1 MTRPTGGGLS
11 GLALTILSAAL
22 GGSALGLAGVP
33 AGWLSGAML
42 GVAALSA
49 TGKGA
54 LLPDPLRRLAILTT
68 GVGMG
73 SGLTPGTI
81 HTLSRYPLSLALM
94 AVALVVMTSASFLVL
109 ARSPGFDRR
118 TAFYSGI
125 PGALSFVIVVA
136 TEAGADMPR
145 LAVIQIFRIFVLMAI
160 VPLLARAGFAPPVFV
175 FAIDPLAVTLALIA
189 VAAAVGWALERR
201 GVATGPLYAAI
212 CVSALAHGLGWAP
225 GRLAPNTQIAAQI
238 LIGAWVGTRFIGF
251 DWSLLRHMLIPAF
264 TSFLAAFAAAAIF
277 ALGASYMVG
286 VPFAEALIAFAPGG
300 LEAMTMMAFAL
311 GLDPLFVGAH
321 HLARFFVISLALPL
335 TRRWI
340 DAVPQNS
347 P

>member
-1 MTRPTGGGLS
+1 M
-11 GLALTILSAAL
+11 TILAAAI
-22 GGSALGLAGVP
+22 GGAALGLAGVP
-33 AGWLSGAML
+33 AGWLSGGML

-49 TGKGA
+49 TGRGA
-54 LLPDPLRRLAILTT
+54 LLPDPVRRLAILTT

-73 SGLTPGTI
+73 SGLTPETL
-81 HTLSRYPLSLALM
+81 HTLARYPFSLALM
-94 AVALVVMTSASFLVL
+94 AFALAVMTSASFAVL
-109 ARSPGFDRR
+109 SRAPGFDRR

-160 VPLLARAGFAPPVFV
+160 LPLIARAGFTPPVSAYAV
-175 FAIDPLAVTLALIA
+175 DPLIVTIVLIG
-189 VAAAVGWALERR
+189 VAGATGWALERR
-201 GVATGPLYAAI
+201 GIATGPLYAAI
-212 CVSALAHGLGWAP
+212 AISSLAHGVGWAP
-225 GRLAPNTQIAAQI
+225 GRLAPDTQIVAQL

-251 DWSLLRHMLIPAF
+251 DWSLLRHMLIPAL
-264 TSFLAAFAAAAIF
+264 TSFLAAFAAAAAF
-277 ALGASYMVG
+277 ALAASHLARVS
-286 VPFAEALIAFAPGG
+286 FAEALLAFAPGG

-321 HLARFFVISLALPL
+321 HLARFFMISLALPF
-335 TRRWI
+335 TRRWVD
-340 DAVPQNS
+340 DAAVGS